1 MATFLDEYLQL
12 YIFAPKKSNSMKKI
26 IYALAVLAFVNSCGD
41 KNSGTSETPP
51 VDNGPLGGTYNFTA
65 STTKS
70 YDTIPGSGIET
81 TNEYTSTTTNHKGT
95 ISFTA
100 STVSS
105 KGLMYDFSTS
115 GIKKE
120 RNTVTGAIVTTNIS
134 PFTGVSGGVATNYS
148 SSYTFSIAGSE
159 MSINDAQYIFNPA
172 FLILPASKK
181 YSYAFVGG
189 VLKVTIES
197 YNSSQRARSVCEATF
212 TKQ

>member
-1 MATFLDEYLQL
+1 MKQL
-12 YIFAPKKSNSMKKI
+12 
-26 IYALAVLAFVNSCGD
+26 IYALALLALISSCGD

-95 ISFTA
+95 ISFT
-100 STVSS
+100 SNTVSS
-105 KGLMYDFSTS
+105 KGLMYDFNTS
-115 GIKKE
+115 GVRKE
-120 RNTVTGAIVTTNIS
+120 RNTTTGATVTTNIS
-134 PFTGVSGGVATNYS
+134 PFTGTSGGTSTNYS

-159 MSINDAQYIFNPA
+159 MSINDAQYIFSPA
-172 FLILPASKK
+172 FLTLPASKK
-181 YSYAFVGG
+181 YSYTFVGG

-197 YNSSQRARSVCEATF
+197 YSSTQRFRSVCEATF